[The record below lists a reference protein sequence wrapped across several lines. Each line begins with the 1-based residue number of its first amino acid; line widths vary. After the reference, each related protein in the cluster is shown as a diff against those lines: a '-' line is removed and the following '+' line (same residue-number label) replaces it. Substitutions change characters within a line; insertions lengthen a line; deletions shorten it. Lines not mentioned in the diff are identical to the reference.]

1 MAGSFSGRVAMVTG
15 AGSGIGRAT
24 ALAFAREGAKV
35 VVVDIAVEGG
45 EETERIIRESG
56 GEALFVKTDV
66 TVASQVEA
74 LVNTAVQTYGR
85 LDYAANSA
93 GITQAA
99 APTHELQEDDWD
111 RILDVNLKGVWLCMR
126 YQIRQMLQQG
136 GGAIVNTSSSSSLRA
151 AANIAAYK
159 ASKHGVNALT
169 QTAAIE
175 NARTGIRVN
184 AICPGSTNTPMI
196 RRFVANS
203 PNHTLEGVGENIPMG
218 RLGNPEE
225 QAEAVIWLCSDA
237 ASFVTGIVMS
247 VDGGEISAR

>member
-1 MAGSFSGRVAMVTG
+1 MAGSFDSKVAMVTG
-15 AGSGIGRAT
+15 ASSGIGRAT

-35 VVVDIAVEGG
+35 VVADVVVDGG
-45 EETERIIRESG
+45 EETVRIIRDSG
-56 GEALFVKTDV
+56 GEAIFVKTDV

-74 LVNTAVQTYGR
+74 LINTAVQTYGR
-85 LDYAANSA
+85 LDFASNSA

-126 YQIRQMLQQG
+126 YQISQMLRQG

-159 ASKHGVNALT
+159 ASKHGVNGLT
-169 QTAAIE
+169 HTAAVE
-175 NARTGIRVN
+175 NARKGIRVN
-184 AICPGSTNTPMI
+184 AICPGSTQTPMI
-196 RRFVANS
+196 ERFVANS
-203 PNHTLEGVGENIPMG
+203 PDHTLEGVGDRIPMG

-225 QAEAVIWLCSDA
+225 QAAAVIWLCSDA
-237 ASFVTGIVMS
+237 ASFITGTILS
-247 VDGGEISAR
+247 VDGGEISSR

>member
-1 MAGSFSGRVAMVTG
+1 MAGSFDGKVAVVTG
-15 AGSGIGRAT
+15 GSSGIGRAIS
-24 ALAFAREGAKV
+24 LAFAREGAKV
-35 VVVDIAVEGG
+35 VIADIGIEGG
-45 EETERIIRESG
+45 EETVRIIRDSG
-56 GEALFVKTDV
+56 GEAIFVKTDV

-74 LVNTAVQTYGR
+74 LVNTAVHTYGR
-85 LDYAANSA
+85 LDFAANNA

-99 APTHELQEDDWD
+99 APIHEMQEDDWD

-126 YQIRQMLQQG
+126 YQIPQMLRQG
-136 GGAIVNTSSSSSLRA
+136 GGSIVNTSSSSSLRA

-159 ASKHGVNALT
+159 ASKHGVNGLT
-169 QTAAIE
+169 HTAAFE

-184 AICPGSTNTPMI
+184 AICPGSTGTPMI

-203 PNHTLEGVGENIPMG
+203 PNHTLEGVGDSIPMG

-237 ASFVTGIVMS
+237 ASFVTGTVMS
-247 VDGGEISAR
+247 VDGGEISSR